1 MFATNRNISDLI
13 LVDKPSGMTSF
24 GVIRELRKIL
34 GVKRI
39 GHAGTLDPLATGL
52 LIVGVGKGTKQ
63 LTNLIKLDKSYLAEI
78 LIGESRTTDDM
89 EGEVVESRD
98 VVEAE
103 AILRSKIASALKKL
117 HGTHIFPVSAFSAI
131 KVNGVPMYKRA
142 RAGLKTGTR
151 PLTLPKRQM
160 TIKQADLIDFKI
172 ENKKAIITVEF
183 SVASGTYI
191 RSLSQEL
198 GKIINYPTVLKNLRR
213 TRIGNFYI
221 EDAISLEALGIKKPI
236 I

>member
-103 AILRSKIASALKKL
+103 AILRSKIASALKK
-117 HGTHIFPVSAFSAI
+117 
-131 KVNGVPMYKRA
+131 
-142 RAGLKTGTR
+142 
-151 PLTLPKRQM
+151 
-160 TIKQADLIDFKI
+160 
-172 ENKKAIITVEF
+172 
-183 SVASGTYI
+183 
-191 RSLSQEL
+191 
-198 GKIINYPTVLKNLRR
+198 
-213 TRIGNFYI
+213 
-221 EDAISLEALGIKKPI
+221 
-236 I
+236 